1 MLRSKR
7 NTSPLTTKSELSLV
21 LERGA
26 LWSAFALMLLAVLTK
41 TQDALAMVCHFLI
54 LRASQ
59 SLPMGRIFI
68 FCLEKQRRPSL
79 GLQIQG
85 RPHFCGG
92 NHCRQLN
99 VLPGESMIGG
109 AGITGAG
116 TR

>member
-7 NTSPLTTKSELSLV
+7 DTSPLTTKSESPLV
-21 LERGA
+21 LESRGA
-26 LWSAFALMLLAVLTK
+26 LWPSFALM
-41 TQDALAMVCHFLI
+41 
-54 LRASQ
+54 SQ
-59 SLPMGRIFI
+59 TLPMGRIFI

-92 NHCRQLN
+92 NQCRQLN

>member
-1 MLRSKR
+1 M
-7 NTSPLTTKSELSLV
+7 V
-21 LERGA
+21 GI
-26 LWSAFALMLLAVLTK
+26 WLMLLAVLTK
-41 TQDALAMVCHFLI
+41 IQGALAMVCYFLI
-54 LRASQ
+54 LLRLAIASHGTD
-59 SLPMGRIFI
+59 LH

-99 VLPGESMIGG
+99 VLPGESMMGG
-109 AGITGAG
+109 AGITGAR

>member
-7 NTSPLTTKSELSLV
+7 NTSPHTTKSESPLV
-21 LERGA
+21 LES
-26 LWSAFALMLLAVLTK
+26 WPAFALMLLAVLTK
-41 TQDALAMVCHFLI
+41 LQGVLAMGCYFLI
-54 LRASQ
+54 LLRIAIASYGTDLHF
-59 SLPMGRIFI
+59 SLG
-68 FCLEKQRRPSL
+68 KQRRPSL

-92 NHCRQLN
+92 NQCRQLN